1 MNERN
6 SNVKIKYLRIFCIY
20 AVIMFLLVV
29 LGMAVVGRRTET
41 YTPNQD
47 PPQSSTQTEYIYVT
61 LGESEQPD
69 KETDPPTVTVYT
81 VREHMGKIGVFSD
94 DGTLIRVIDVY
105 VKTLPES
112 DRRMLKEGFEV
123 IGKTQLNKIV
133 EDYDG

>member
-29 LGMAVVGRRTET
+29 LGMAVVGRRTNT
-41 YTPNQD
+41 YTPPNEEPKLD
-47 PPQSSTQTEYIYVT
+47 TQTEYIYVT
-61 LGESEQPD
+61 SDESERPD
-69 KETDPPTVTVYT
+69 ADTAPPADTVYT
-81 VREHMGKIGVFSD
+81 VREHMGKIGVFLE
-94 DGTLIRVIDVY
+94 DGTLSRVIDVY

-112 DRRMLKEGFEV
+112 DRRMLKEGFEI
-123 IGKTQLNKIV
+123 IGKAQLNKIV